1 MGYTAPMSSVGLD
14 RKKVPTAELPTR
26 FGTFQIFGF
35 ESESDGEQAIA
46 LAKGP
51 VGDPE
56 ATPLVRVHSQ
66 CLTGD
71 VLHSLRCDCG
81 EQLEQA
87 LRKIGASDCGILLY
101 QMQEGRGIGLLNK
114 LHAYQLQDSGVDTV
128 DANVQLGFEAD
139 QRSYSFCAQ
148 ILKFLGVSRIRL
160 MSNNPE
166 KIEGLACEGIEV
178 TQRIPLVIKPSRL
191 SEKYLK
197 TKKEKLGH
205 LLDEH

>member
-1 MGYTAPMSSVGLD
+1 MPSCPRDLE
-14 RKKVPTAELPTR
+14 PFR
-26 FGTFQIFGF
+26 FSGF
-35 ESESDGEQAIA
+35 ENESDGEQVIA
-46 LAKGP
+46 LVKGTL
-51 VGDPE
+51 GRE
-56 ATPLVRVHSQ
+56 TTPLVRVHSQ

-81 EQLEQA
+81 EQLEEA
-87 LRKIGASDCGILLY
+87 LRKIGSSDGGILIY

-114 LHAYQLQDSGVDTV
+114 LHAYQLQDRGADTV
-128 DANVQLGFEAD
+128 DANVQLGFDAD

-148 ILKFLGVSRIRL
+148 ILKFFHLTRIRL

-166 KIEGLACEGIEV
+166 KIQGLAAEGIEV
-178 TQRIPLVIKPSRL
+178 IQRVPLVIKPSRL